1 MATHGVFR
9 YNTVTGNPRSRSVH
23 NNAACIAM
31 QCFKTINIKTVG
43 LILSLLTMVVAIP
56 LSKEK
61 RNFLCW
67 DEHGD
72 LDNYPDC
79 WE

>member
-1 MATHGVFR
+1 M
-9 YNTVTGNPRSRSVH
+9 
-23 NNAACIAM
+23 
-31 QCFKTINIKTVG
+31 TINIKTIG
-43 LILSLLTMVVAIP
+43 LIWALVTMIVAIP

-61 RNFLCW
+61 KNFLCW

-79 WE
+79 CE